1 MFLIISQA
9 LVRGQVGNVLVSPV
23 SVSILLAMLQQG
35 SLGRS
40 ADQLNAVLHVLPGR
54 AREGY
59 GHIVRSLKVTYYVIT
74 EHRAWHGLS

>member
-1 MFLIISQA
+1 MQA
-9 LVRGQVGNVLVSPV
+9 LVRGQAGNVLVSPV

-40 ADQLNAVLHVLPGR
+40 RDQLSAVLHVPPDR

-59 GHIVRSLKVTYYVIT
+59 GHIVRSLKVIT
-74 EHRAWHGLS
+74 LHHNGTAK